1 MICAAVPWRW
11 SGIVG
16 TMMTFGD
23 FDARVVFFFVFSLY
37 RGSSI
42 KREDVIYIW
51 NERRY

>member
-23 FDARVVFFFVFSLY
+23 FDARVVFFFGVQSLP
-37 RGSSI
+37 R
-42 KREDVIYIW
+42 VIHQTGRCNLYL
-51 NERRY
+51 E